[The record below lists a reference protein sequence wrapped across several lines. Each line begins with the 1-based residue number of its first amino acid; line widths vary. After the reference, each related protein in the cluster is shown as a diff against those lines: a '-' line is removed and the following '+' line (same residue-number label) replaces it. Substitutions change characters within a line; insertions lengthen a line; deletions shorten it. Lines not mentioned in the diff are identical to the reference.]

1 MAQTLDIQQAQR
13 AIDTIRLLA
22 RHARTH
28 GRTMRY
34 EPEPFKDG
42 TILELVPPRAFI
54 EGVRDVGFEDV
65 SEMEIACLMKVLAK
79 PELDGAIILNEFVLI
94 MENFGV
100 PTLSEEDEYENDYIP
115 DSDVENTPSYKL
127 KRFDELAEDKKDN
140 DQKLDAL
147 KKDDEANINKDK

>member
-1 MAQTLDIQQAQR
+1 
-13 AIDTIRLLA
+13 
-22 RHARTH
+22 
-28 GRTMRY
+28 MRY
-34 EPEPFKDG
+34 AEPEPFKDG
-42 TILELVPPRAFI
+42 TILVLVPPRAFI

-127 KRFDELAEDKKDN
+127 KRSDELAEDKKDN

>member
-1 MAQTLDIQQAQR
+1 
-13 AIDTIRLLA
+13 
-22 RHARTH
+22 
-28 GRTMRY
+28 MRY
-34 EPEPFKDG
+34 AEPEPFKDG

-127 KRFDELAEDKKDN
+127 KRSDELAEDKKDN

-147 KKDDEANINKDK
+147 KKDDEANTNKDK

>member
-1 MAQTLDIQQAQR
+1 
-13 AIDTIRLLA
+13 
-22 RHARTH
+22 
-28 GRTMRY
+28 MRY
-34 EPEPFKDG
+34 AEPEPFKDG

-127 KRFDELAEDKKDN
+127 KRSDELAEDKKDN

-147 KKDDEANINKDK
+147 KKDDKANINKDK

>member
-1 MAQTLDIQQAQR
+1 
-13 AIDTIRLLA
+13 
-22 RHARTH
+22 
-28 GRTMRY
+28 MRY
-34 EPEPFKDG
+34 AEPEPFKDG

-127 KRFDELAEDKKDN
+127 KRSDELAEDKKDN
-140 DQKLDAL
+140 DQTLDAL
-147 KKDDEANINKDK
+147 KKDDEAKINKDK

>member
-1 MAQTLDIQQAQR
+1 
-13 AIDTIRLLA
+13 
-22 RHARTH
+22 
-28 GRTMRY
+28 MRY
-34 EPEPFKDG
+34 AEPEPFKDG

-127 KRFDELAEDKKDN
+127 KRSDELAEDKKDN

-147 KKDDEANINKDK
+147 KKDDEAKINKDK

>member
-1 MAQTLDIQQAQR
+1 
-13 AIDTIRLLA
+13 
-22 RHARTH
+22 
-28 GRTMRY
+28 MRY
-34 EPEPFKDG
+34 AEPEPFKDG

-127 KRFDELAEDKKDN
+127 KRSDELAEDKKDN